1 MNAENPPDTLVPSE
15 VAQAAQ
21 AVKGERPD
29 TSPPAWVNRFVW
41 QSAWKVVVVVALA
54 ALAVVVVMQLRHLI
68 GVLVISLFFAL
79 AIIPGVEALVRRF
92 HMRRGAAVGI
102 IFITAMV
109 AVVLMVAFLIPAIVQ
124 FASAVGAH
132 LNEWLDNVNQWSADY
147 FGGDV
152 VDTEAA
158 EEATAPI
165 LRAVQEWGDNV
176 LGIVSSG
183 LGLVFDVFTIL
194 TFTFYFAADFPRL
207 LRTIMRRMP
216 PQRQQVVGWVA
227 RTSIEQTGGYFYSRL
242 LLMII
247 CGTGAFFVMLLVGL
261 PLVYALP
268 MALFMGFV
276 SEFIPFI
283 GTYVGAIVPSL
294 VVLAVEGFVP
304 TLVLVAYVLVYQQ
317 IENYVLNPRLSSK
330 TMELNGAVAF
340 GGAMAGGAIAGPMG
354 AFMALPVAALITSIA
369 KNTGRTYEVVEQ
381 IEAGEGDEAGNAAA
395 PASAPA
401 VATPSQGTP
410 GT

>member
-1 MNAENPPDTLVPSE
+1 MSAETPDPHVPAA

-21 AVKGERPD
+21 AVKDERPD
-29 TSPPAWVNRFVW
+29 TSPPAWVNKFVW

-102 IFITAMV
+102 IFISALI

-124 FASAVGAH
+124 FAAAVGEH
-132 LNEWLDNVNQWSADY
+132 FSEWMTQLNSWSADY
-147 FGGDV
+147 LGGEL
-152 VDTEAA
+152 VDSNAA
-158 EEATAPI
+158 EEATQPI

-207 LRTIMRRMP
+207 MRTIMRRMP

-283 GTYVGAIVPSL
+283 GTYLGAIVPSL

-354 AFMALPVAALITSIA
+354 AFMALPVAALLTAVA
-369 KNTGRTYEVVEQ
+369 KNTGRTYDVV
-381 IEAGEGDEAGNAAA
+381 AGVETVPAEDAGPVAGGD
-395 PASAPA
+395 A
-401 VATPSQGTP
+401 VAGD
-410 GT
+410 GARAGA

>member
-1 MNAENPPDTLVPSE
+1 MHADNSPTPQVPTE

-21 AVKGERPD
+21 TVKDEHRPG
-29 TSPPAWVNRFVW
+29 SPPSWANRFVW
-41 QSAWKVVVVVALA
+41 TSSWKFIVVVAVAVMA
-54 ALAVVVVMQLRHLI
+54 ASIFLELRHLM

-79 AIIPGVEALVRRF
+79 AIIPGVEYLTRRF
-92 HMRRGAAVGI
+92 KMPRGAAVGI
-102 IFITAMV
+102 IFLAAMV
-109 AVVLMVAFLIPAIVQ
+109 AVILMVAFLIPAIVQ

-132 LNEWLDNVNQWSADY
+132 FNEWVANLNSWAYDY

-152 VDTEAA
+152 VDQEAA
-158 EEATAPI
+158 EEATAP
-165 LRAVQEWGDNV
+165 LLKAVQTWGDNV

-216 PQRQQVVGWVA
+216 PERQQVVSWVA

-242 LLMII
+242 LLMMI
-247 CGTGAFFVMLLVGL
+247 CGTGAFFTMILVGM

-283 GTYVGAIVPSL
+283 GTYLGAIVPSL
-294 VVLAVEGFVP
+294 VMLAVEGFVP
-304 TLVLVAYVLVYQQ
+304 TLILVAYVIVYQQ
-317 IENYVLNPRLSSK
+317 IENYILNPRLSSK

-369 KNTGRTYEVVEQ
+369 KNTGRTYDVVAEL
-381 IEAGEGDEAGNAAA
+381 ESVAARKDAAKDADPDGSNA
-395 PASAPA
+395 PDS
-401 VATPSQGTP
+401 TSPSSSQ
-410 GT
+410 

>member
-1 MNAENPPDTLVPSE
+1 MNAEPAAARVPSE

-21 AVKGERPD
+21 AVKDERPD
-29 TSPPAWVNRFVW
+29 HTPPPWVNRFVW
-41 QSAWKVVVVVALA
+41 QSAWKAVVVIALA
-54 ALAVVVVMQLRHLI
+54 ALAIVVVMQLRHLI

-102 IFITAMV
+102 IFITALI
-109 AVVLMVAFLIPAIVQ
+109 ALVLMVSFLIPAIVQ
-124 FASAVGAH
+124 FAAAVSSH
-132 LNEWLDNVNQWSADY
+132 FTEWMNQLNVWTADY
-147 FGGDV
+147 LGGEV

-216 PQRQQVVGWVA
+216 PHRQQVVGWVA

-242 LLMII
+242 LLMLI

-283 GTYVGAIVPSL
+283 GTYLGAIVPSL

-369 KNTGRTYEVVEQ
+369 KNTGRTYDVVEQ
-381 IEAGEGDEAGNAAA
+381 LESGEADEPRDHGAD
-395 PASAPA
+395 A
-401 VATPSQGTP
+401 VATPAQGTP
-410 GT
+410 GA

>member
-1 MNAENPPDTLVPSE
+1 MSEDSTQVPSA
-15 VAQAAQ
+15 VAHAAQ
-21 AVKGERPD
+21 TVKDERPD
-29 TSPPAWVNRFVW
+29 TSPPAWANRFVW
-41 QSAWKVVVVVALA
+41 QSAWKLVAVVALA
-54 ALAVVVVMQLRHLI
+54 ALAVVVVLQLRHLL
-68 GVLVISLFFAL
+68 GSLTISLFFAL

-92 HMRRGAAVGI
+92 GMRRGAAVGI
-102 IFITAMV
+102 IFITALV
-109 AVVLMVAFLIPAIVQ
+109 AVVLMVSFLIPAIVQ
-124 FASAVGAH
+124 FASAVSQH
-132 LNEWLDNVNQWSADY
+132 FTEWMDQLNAWTSDSL
-147 FGGDV
+147 GGDV

-158 EEATAPI
+158 QDATAPI
-165 LRAVQEWGDNV
+165 LHAVQQWGDNV
-176 LGIVSSG
+176 LGVLSSG
-183 LGLVFDVFTIL
+183 LGLVFDVFTIM

-216 PQRQQVVGWVA
+216 PERQQVVGWVA

-242 LLMII
+242 LLMLI

-283 GTYVGAIVPSL
+283 GTYLGAIVPSL

-304 TLVLVAYVLVYQQ
+304 TLILVGYVLVYQQ

-369 KNTGRTYEVVEQ
+369 KNTGRTYEVVAEL
-381 IEAGEGDEAGNAAA
+381 EAGEAGVASTDETA
-395 PASAPA
+395 
-401 VATPSQGTP
+401 
-410 GT
+410 